1 MPERIWYDERDFFA
15 SVEMT
20 KDEDLLS
27 ALMIDHLANYLREI
41 FPEVG
46 T

>member
-27 ALMIDHLANYLREI
+27 ALIINNLALDLWEI
-41 FPEVG
+41 FPEVE